1 MAEQPQLTLY
11 RGFPGSD
18 NYTWSPFVTKIELRL
33 RFSAL
38 KYSKEA
44 GSPRDGPRG
53 KIPYLVL
60 AQPDGSEPQTL
71 SDSSLMIR
79 DLVEKG
85 LIEDLNASLSPS
97 ERTHDLGLRALLEER
112 LYFLTVRNGL
122 TNYAIRDANHRYSP
136 MKNGSRIT
144 IPCEI
149 TS

>member
-85 LIEDLNASLSPS
+85 LIEDLNASLSPAA
-97 ERTHDLGLRALLEER
+97 RTHDLGLRALLEER
-112 LYFLTVRNGL
+112 LYFLTASNGL
-122 TNYAIRDANHRYSP
+122 A
-136 MKNGSRIT
+136 M
-144 IPCEI
+144 
-149 TS
+149 